1 MADSRVY
8 WPSQPL
14 WPVGSPRQENSP
26 SAPARGKET
35 SFAEILGREERKVSF
50 SQHALQRLRDRE
62 SALRAQ
68 KLAQIRAVDELHD
81 EEPLACDHALV
92 KHGDDAGVNDSCGRA
107 RLAAE
112 SCDEIL
118 GVCQVRVHD
127 LECDRAIKAFI
138 LRDVDGGHAATRQP
152 ARHPVPFVDEEADQ
166 RVRLV
171 ECLFVAHLLDSMGVF
186 AKSLEVPT
194 SVRRMNGVLLRS

>member
-1 MADSRVY
+1 M
-8 WPSQPL
+8 
-14 WPVGSPRQENSP
+14 
-26 SAPARGKET
+26 
-35 SFAEILGREERKVSF
+35 
-50 SQHALQRLRDRE
+50 
-62 SALRAQ
+62 
-68 KLAQIRAVDELHD
+68 
-81 EEPLACDHALV
+81 
-92 KHGDDAGVNDSCGRA
+92 NDSCGRA

-118 GVCQVRVHD
+118 RVCQVRVHD
-127 LECDRAIKAFI
+127 LEGDGAIKAFI

-186 AKSLEVPT
+186 AKTLEVPT

>member
-1 MADSRVY
+1 MPVRGSSR
-8 WPSQPL
+8 Q
-14 WPVGSPRQENSP
+14 
-26 SAPARGKET
+26 T
-35 SFAEILGREERKVSF
+35 KVSHLRRAVGWNENVLGLDVAVNNADAVGGA
-50 SQHALQRLRDRE
+50 QCLKNVGCVAQRLWDRE

-68 KLAQIRAVDELHD
+68 KLAQIGAVDELHD
-81 EEPLACDHALV
+81 EETLTRDHALI
-92 KHGDDAGVNDSCGRA
+92 KHGDDARMNDACSGA
-107 RLAAE
+107 RLAPE
-112 SCDEIL
+112 SGDEIL

-127 LECDRAIKAFI
+127 LERDGPIKAFI

-171 ECLFVAHLLDSMGVF
+171 ECLFIAHLLDSMGVF

-194 SVRRMNGVLLRS
+194 SVRRMNGVVLRL